1 MNFKNF
7 WKITILSFHSSN
19 LYLTIA
25 YKWKHWG
32 LNFLLRFSIFL
43 GSIASIILFILISS
57 INFDQLSPVLE
68 QIPELVVENN
78 QANFSDS
85 KLKSPIYIKS
95 PGSSNDII
103 IIDLGITQATKYQQN
118 IIVFTKDRIA
128 FNIIESGNF
137 SITYDKLLIG
147 SDTKILNSQSLFNMI
162 QNIKNKFLGSIL
174 ILGVPLISLIYF
186 TLTLLKAT
194 IYAFFATALAKV
206 LKYNLNFKQLT
217 RLAVIVNTPAALV
230 SAALILIFFNTGLF
244 NMAASII
251 IDNIY
256 LFYFV
261 CVFTLC
267 GRKKSHN

>member
-32 LNFLLRFSIFL
+32 LNFLLKFSIFL
-43 GSIASIILFILISS
+43 STIASIILFILISS
-57 INFDQLSPVLE
+57 INFDQLSPILE
-68 QIPELVVENN
+68 QIPELVIENN
-78 QANFSDS
+78 QASFSDNS
-85 KLKSPIYIKS
+85 LKSPIYIKLS
-95 PGSSNDII
+95 GSTNDVI
-103 IIDLGITQATKYQQN
+103 IIDLNITEATKYQQN
-118 IIVFTKDRIA
+118 IIAFTKDRIA
-128 FNIIESGNF
+128 FNMIDSGNF
-137 SITYDKLLIG
+137 SITYDKLLLG
-147 SDTKILNSQSLFNMI
+147 SDIKVINSQNLFNMI
-162 QNIKNKFLGSIL
+162 QNIKNKLLGSIL

-194 IYAFFATALAKV
+194 IYAFFATALSKI
-206 LKYNLNFKQLT
+206 LKYNLNFKQIT
-217 RLAVIVNTPAALV
+217 RLAIIANAPAALI
-230 SAALILIFFNTGLF
+230 STALILIFFNTGLF

-267 GRKKSHN
+267 GRKKSNN